1 MHVARNKRSRKR
13 GIGEEKTREMF
24 GILGGSIFLGHGDR
38 LPTQISVRY
47 HLNLAQSLHMVLH
60 SFLTFLFS

>member
-47 HLNLAQSLHMVLH
+47 HLNLAQ
-60 SFLTFLFS
+60 